1 MISTTICGGLGNQLF
16 MYATA
21 RALSLKKKTDLF
33 LNINTGFIND
43 IEYKRIYE
51 LDNFNIK
58 FKKNR
63 LLTFDYPLGTF
74 IQKVSKRLGVNLL
87 CPWYKYYNDPTQ
99 NKDFDPILYNLKTD
113 NLYIDGY
120 WQSEKY
126 FAEFEKEIRQDL
138 QMNFEK
144 SNLLIKE
151 EKEIFDNPGSETP
164 ICLGVR
170 LYQECKHALSFE
182 ITQVDYYLKA
192 MDYICKLVENPVF
205 YVFTQ
210 AKEWVSENIES
221 CGKYKIKYVSEKPN
235 STIEDLYLMTKFRFH
250 IISNSSYYWW
260 GAWLAKGEMVISNN
274 NFINKATNCKEWI
287 VID

>member
-16 MYATA
+16 MYAAA

-74 IQKVSKRLGVNLL
+74 IQKVSKRIGVNLL

-99 NKDFDPILYNLKTD
+99 NKDFDQNFYNLKTD

-126 FAEFEKEIRQDL
+126 FTEFEKEIRQDL
-138 QMNFEK
+138 QMDFEK
-144 SNLLIKE
+144 SDLLIKE
-151 EKEIFDNPGSETP
+151 EKDIFDNPGTETP

-182 ITQVDYYLKA
+182 ITQADYYLKA
-192 MDYICKLVENPVF
+192 MDYICKQVENPVF

-221 CGKYKIKYVSEKPN
+221 CVKYKIKYISEKPN

-260 GAWLAKGEMVISNN
+260 GAWLANGEMVISNN
-274 NFINKATNCKEWI
+274 NFINKASNCKEWI
-287 VID
+287 VIE